1 MKTETNTKI
10 YTIIHGNVIYKVE
23 CDKYTSNDTHRR
35 FYIKDEIILSIP
47 LSSVLVKDGEGITA
61 QIINGLMTG
70 TGVDNLKTIPNE
82 VNKNIIQSED
92 NFAEGMIIGGIIGT
106 VLF

>member
-1 MKTETNTKI
+1 MNN

-47 LSSVLVKDGEGITA
+47 LSSVLIKNGEGVTA
-61 QIINGLMTG
+61 QVINGLTTG
-70 TGVDNLKTIPNE
+70 NGTNPTIPNPPE
-82 VNKNIIQSED
+82 VNKTTED
-92 NFAEGMIIGGIIGT
+92 NFVEGIIVGGVIGT
-106 VLF
+106 ILF